1 MLNFDAHYFQTESLS
16 HVSPSLLVS
25 VGVLSMSPDDVGW
38 RMMLAAWL
46 ERRPEGEYDLL
57 CSLCDQYVET
67 IVRHLDEMTKPPVL
81 ATTQPC
87 YVRVTPHQ
95 TNENMVATLMTLIEV
110 FLFKF
115 YLFIVI
121 HSIIVIFF

>member
-1 MLNFDAHYFQTESLS
+1 MGIKCTKVTLAFQTESLS
-16 HVSPSLLVS
+16 QVSPSLLVS

-95 TNENMVATLMTLIEV
+95 TNENIVSTLMTLIEV
-110 FLFKF
+110 RPG
-115 YLFIVI
+115 IVLCFVTVVLV
-121 HSIIVIFF
+121 S

>member
-1 MLNFDAHYFQTESLS
+1 
-16 HVSPSLLVS
+16 
-25 VGVLSMSPDDVGW
+25 
-38 RMMLAAWL
+38 MLAAWL

-57 CSLCDQYVET
+57 CSLCDQYIET

-95 TNENMVATLMTLIEV
+95 TNENIVSTLMTLIEV
-110 FLFKF
+110 RVDRVLVFVTEVL
-115 YLFIVI
+115 V
-121 HSIIVIFF
+121 S